1 MWGTRL
7 VNARILKKLRGKR
20 LDDCGTAILCRVRH
34 HLQFPFDW
42 TQTWCQALVQNVC
55 HVFVGR
61 RGGSRLL
68 ALTLHSASTSDPAN
82 VVWLS
87 AKLRL
92 VRLRK
97 FQIIGWLLG

>member
-7 VNARILKKLRGKR
+7 VNARILEKLRGKR
-20 LDDCGTAILCRVRH
+20 LDDCGTAILRRVRH

-42 TQTWCQALVQNVC
+42 TKTRCQALVQNAC

-61 RGGSRLL
+61 RCSNWLL
-68 ALTLHSASTSDPAN
+68 ALTLHSASTSHPAN

-87 AKLRL
+87 TKLRL

-97 FQIIGWLLG
+97 LQVVGWILG